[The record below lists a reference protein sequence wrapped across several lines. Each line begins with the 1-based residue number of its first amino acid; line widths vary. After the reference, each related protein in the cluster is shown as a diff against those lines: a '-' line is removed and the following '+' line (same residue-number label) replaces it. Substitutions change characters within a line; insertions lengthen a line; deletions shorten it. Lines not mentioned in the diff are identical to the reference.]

1 MAEPTRVLIADD
13 HEPFRQGLR
22 ALLTSSAGIEVVGEA
37 ADGEEALRLTAALQP
52 DVVMMDL
59 NMPRMGGIEA
69 TRRIRETSPHVNVLV
84 LSMAEDDDAVFA
96 AVQFGARGYL
106 LKGALR
112 TEILRAIDAV
122 VDGEA
127 IFGAAIANRL
137 ARYFAGRQEYDAR
150 QSFPEL
156 TAREAEVLGLLGEH
170 LTNAEIATRLR
181 LSPKTVRNHVS
192 NILTK
197 LQVATR
203 TEAIVRARDAQ
214 RRD

>member
-1 MAEPTRVLIADD
+1 MADPVRVLIADD
-13 HEPFRQGLR
+13 HEPFREGLR
-22 ALLTSSAGIEVVGEA
+22 ALLSSAPGIEVVGEA
-37 ADGEEALRLTAALQP
+37 ADGDEALRRTAELQP

-84 LSMAEDDDAVFA
+84 LSMAEDDDAIFA
-96 AVQFGARGYL
+96 AVQVGARGYL

-112 TEILRAIDAV
+112 TEILRAVDAV
-122 VDGEA
+122 VGGEA

-137 ARYFAGRQEYDAR
+137 ARYFEGRHEYDPR
-150 QSFPEL
+150 QSFPQL
-156 TAREAEVLGLLGEH
+156 TAREADVLGLLGEH
-170 LTNAEIATRLR
+170 LTNAEIAGRLG

-192 NILTK
+192 NVLTK

-203 TEAIVRARDAQ
+203 TEAIVRAREA
-214 RRD
+214 RHT